1 MDCQTESPDVLPGQT
16 LPMFDPFHPGRNI
29 PVSFHPDDLKGLRE
43 WVYAKRLE
51 EMKTRKSAL
60 ILYSAPWR
68 IG

>member
-1 MDCQTESPDVLPGQT
+1 
-16 LPMFDPFHPGRNI
+16 MFDPFHPGRNI